1 MSFVLVANTANNVE
15 EYANTA
21 ALQAVNTSGFT
32 DQNLAVIP
40 GDGLF
45 QFSTTA
51 ASGDIV
57 PTVGGGFWVRAT
69 FPYILLDS
77 NLDIDGSQIGSV
89 TDITLANG
97 TAALPA
103 LSFQSQANLG
113 LYRPASNVLTVSVAG
128 ANTVAF
134 TSAGLDLY
142 AGKVMTVDAVQV
154 VGPRV
159 TGFTAVLGTGVKTG
173 ASLNTATITA
183 TDGNVQALLAYVKAL
198 GDAMT
203 AHGLIGA

>member
-69 FPYILLDS
+69 FPHIVLDS

-97 TAALPA
+97 TAALPS

-113 LYRPASNVLTVSVAG
+113 LYRAASNVLTVSVAG

-134 TSAGLDLY
+134 TAAGLDLY

-159 TGFTAVLGTGVKTG
+159 TGFTAVLGTGNKAG